1 MDVITTHK
9 NADFDALAAAVAARR
24 LHPKAVISFPGS
36 LEKAVREYLA
46 TLPSP
51 PEFRRARTIDL
62 KKIRRL
68 IVVDTRQAARI
79 GVFAACLGRP
89 GTSVFLYDHHPG
101 SGGGIRG
108 DYEEIRA
115 VGATATLFCQIFQ
128 ERGIAPDAFEA
139 SLLYLAIHE
148 DTGSFTFESTTAAD
162 LEAAAWL
169 IGHGADPAGPARY
182 LSREMDSRQVRL
194 LNKLLQAVT
203 AYTINNVKVNVARI
217 ELHEYV
223 DEFAVIVRRLMDMEN
238 LDNLFALARM
248 GERLYLIARSR
259 VAEVNAGRIATE
271 FGGGGHA
278 EAASASVRDMTMI
291 EAEERLLSL
300 LARHVRLPGRA
311 RELMSAPPISTRPE
325 KTIKLANRIIDRYNI
340 TVLPVV
346 DENDHMVGM
355 ISRRM
360 TGKALYHGLGDR
372 PVSEYMST
380 DFAAVSPEA
389 ELAEIQDIIVHRRQ
403 RFLPVVENGR
413 LVGVITRTDLLNL
426 LLDENSLRSR
436 LIPDRDAEAD
446 QEGKDR
452 NLTPMLVELHD
463 RGFIVLLR
471 RVGEIAQKEGC
482 RAFAVGGFVRDL
494 LLRRRNLDLDV
505 VVEGDGLDFARKLAE
520 ELGGGVREHE
530 KFKTAVVK
538 LPDGTKVDVA
548 TARLEYYERPAAMPT
563 VEKSSIKLDLYRRDF
578 TINAMAI
585 HLNPDRFGVLV
596 DFFNCMG
603 DLRDRK
609 IRVLHN
615 LSFVEDPTRIFRAVR
630 FEQRLGFTIGSHTQ
644 RLIKSAVRLDL
655 FASLATPRSEE
666 EKKRRSRMGFRFF
679 GELKHIL
686 SEDDPVRAIGRLA
699 GFDLL
704 RFIHPALEL
713 DPRLRQIL
721 DDTTQALNWH
731 HLLYQNETV
740 RRWFVFLLALTSR
753 LTIRQVDQ
761 FSRSFA
767 MPEKYRKTLLATRRE
782 SGRIMRSLARR
793 IPEKPS
799 AIHRLLAP
807 LDIEGLLFLMGFA
820 RKQEAK
826 KAISMHVAYLRQAK
840 SSLNGNDLKE
850 MGYPPGPVYRRI
862 LDRLLAERLDGNLA
876 SREDEIAFLK
886 RHYPVAKYRRQETDG
901 TPRCGA
907 GRQK

>member
-36 LEKAVREYLA
+36 LEKPVREYLA
-46 TLPSP
+46 TMPSP
-51 PEFRRARTIDL
+51 PEFRRARTIDPE
-62 KKIRRL
+62 KIRRL
-68 IVVDTRQAARI
+68 IVVDTRQSGRI
-79 GVFAACLGRP
+79 GMFARCLDRSGV
-89 GTSVFLYDHHPG
+89 TVYLYDHHPE
-101 SGGGIRG
+101 SGGAIRG
-108 DYEEIRA
+108 HHEEVRPL
-115 VGATATLFCQIFQ
+115 GATATLFCQLFR
-128 ERGIAPDAFEA
+128 ERGITPDPFEA

-169 IGHGADPAGPARY
+169 LGHGADQAGPARF

-194 LNKLLQAVT
+194 LNELLEALT
-203 AYTINNVKVNVARI
+203 TYTINQVTVNLARI

-248 GERLYLIARSR
+248 GERTYLIARSR

-278 EAASASVRDMTMI
+278 EAASASVRDMTLI
-291 EAEERLLSL
+291 EAEERLLAILS
-300 LARHVRLPGRA
+300 RQVRRPGRA
-311 RELMSAPPISTRPE
+311 RELMSAPPITTRPD
-325 KTIKLANRIIDRYNI
+325 KPIRLANRKIDRYNI

-346 DENDHMVGM
+346 DEKGRMLGM

-360 TGKALYHGLGDR
+360 TGKAIYHGLGDR

-380 DFAAVSPEA
+380 EFTSVGPEA
-389 ELAEIQDIIVHRRQ
+389 ELEEIQEIVVRRRQ

-413 LVGVITRTDLLNL
+413 LAGVITRTDLLNL
-426 LLDENSLRSR
+426 MVDEPVVRRKLA
-436 LIPDRDAEAD
+436 PDPGAEAD
-446 QEGKDR
+446 QGAKDR
-452 NLTPMLVELHD
+452 NLTPLLLEMHERETIL
-463 RGFIVLLR
+463 LLR
-471 RVGEIAQKEGC
+471 RVGEIAARAGME
-482 RAFAVGGFVRDL
+482 AFAVGGFVRDL

-505 VVEGDGLDFARKLAE
+505 VVEGDGIRLAE
-520 ELGGGVREHE
+520 TIAAELGGEVRAHE

-538 LPDGTKVDVA
+538 LPDGSKLDVA
-548 TARLEYYERPAAMPT
+548 TARLEYYEHPGAMPT

-578 TINAMAI
+578 TVNAMAV
-585 HLNPDRFGVLV
+585 HLNPERFGILV

-630 FEQRLGFTIGSHTQ
+630 FEQRLGFTIGSHTR
-644 RLIKSAVRLDL
+644 RLIKSAVRMDL
-655 FASLATPRSEE
+655 FASLAAPRSEE

-686 SEDDPVRAIGRLA
+686 SEDDPVRAINRLA

-713 DPRLRQIL
+713 DPTLRRIL
-721 DDTTQALNWH
+721 DHTAQALNWH

-753 LTIRQVDQ
+753 LTIRQVEQ
-761 FSRSFA
+761 FCRSFA
-767 MPEKYRKTLLATRRE
+767 VPEKHKKPLLATRKQV
-782 SGRIMRSLARR
+782 SRILRSFSRR
-793 IPEKPS
+793 PPERPS
-799 AIHRLLAP
+799 AVHRLLAP
-807 LDIEGLLFLMGFA
+807 LEIEGLLFLMGFVH
-820 RKQEAK
+820 RHEAK
-826 KAISMHVAYLRQAK
+826 KAVSNHVAYLRRVK
-840 SSLNGNDLKE
+840 PELNGDDLLAL
-850 MGYPPGPVYRRI
+850 GYPPGPVYRRI
-862 LDRLLAERLDGNLA
+862 LDRLLAERLDGVLK
-876 SREDEIAFLK
+876 SREDEIAFLR
-886 RHYPVAKYRRQETDG
+886 RHYPVARYRGQGTGDRRQS
-901 TPRCGA
+901 
-907 GRQK
+907 